1 MATGNV
7 SDRVRELAE
16 YRGIDEAEVIQRAV
30 ESGVE
35 TLYRNMVV
43 SQYLDGVITR
53 EEAADELGEEVV
65 AKVAAAREAVEDDVT
80 WGLTA

>member
-7 SDRVRELAE
+7 SDRVRELAQ
-16 YRGIDEAEVIQRAV
+16 YSSIDEAEVIQRAV

-35 TLYRNMVV
+35 TLYRNMIV
-43 SQYLDGVITR
+43 SQYLDGAITR

-65 AKVAAAREAVEDDVT
+65 AKVEAARDAIEDDVT